1 MNYTV
6 IINGHSYDLPKKTI
20 AVMEKLEEVITVD
33 SNKGMGIR
41 DKFGVLHDFI
51 VELVGEKGAKEI
63 LGADNLSEADL
74 SDVTLTVKKIVEAY
88 DKPLKDYQMEQGRK
102 ALDGIPIEKIIALGN
117 TASRMGDK

>member
-6 IINGHSYDLPKKTI
+6 IVNGHSYDLPKKTI

-33 SNKGMGIR
+33 SSKGMGIR

-63 LGADNLSEADL
+63 LGADNLSEADM

-88 DKPLKDYQMEQGRK
+88 DKPLKDYQMEQSRK

-117 TASRMGDK
+117 TAGKIGNK